1 MARRT
6 PESVPV
12 PLPVVDIIRSWG
24 ATVRAQRLKRKITI
38 RDFAYRINV
47 SLNTLQR
54 IERGEH
60 SVQTVNY
67 LTAMSMLGVLEKMCP
82 IPSPELTQSS
92 RKRAT
97 KSQEDKND
105 YF

>member
-1 MARRT
+1 MPKRT

-12 PLPVVDIIRSWG
+12 PLPVIDVIRGWG
-24 ATVRAQRLKRKITI
+24 ATIRAQRLKRQITI
-38 RDFAYRINV
+38 RDFAYRMNV

-60 SVQTVNY
+60 SVQTANY
-67 LTAMSMLGVLEKMCP
+67 LTAMSILGMLEQLCP
-82 IPSPELTQSS
+82 APSPELTQSN

-97 KSQEDKND
+97 QSQGDKND